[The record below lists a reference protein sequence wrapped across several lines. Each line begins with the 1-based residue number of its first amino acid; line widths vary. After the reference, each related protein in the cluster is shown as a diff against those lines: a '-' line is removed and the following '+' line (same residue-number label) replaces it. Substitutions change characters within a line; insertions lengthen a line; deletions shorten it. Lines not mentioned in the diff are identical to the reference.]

1 MITATFSL
9 VQQVVN
15 LKSLPP
21 IRMHHTSDT
30 IQGQIYVPAVNW
42 VLMLVTIGMVGG
54 FKDLAQLSN
63 AYGFSVATVMFSTT
77 GLLAI
82 QMRYVK
88 RWNIVVPIL
97 FFLFFGFIDGERKT
111 SSYAHILTFCL
122 VTPACFWGASLK
134 KVPHGAWVPLML
146 GVIL

>member
-21 IRMHHTSDT
+21 IRMYHTSDT
-30 IQGQIYVPAVNW
+30 VQGQIYIPAVNW
-42 VLMLVTIGMVGG
+42 VLMLVTISLVAG
-54 FKDLAQLSN
+54 FKDLAQLTN
-63 AYGFSVATVMFSTT
+63 AYGFAVATVMLSTT

-88 RWNIVVPIL
+88 KWNIVVPIV
-97 FFLFFGFIDGERKT
+97 FFLFFGFIDGI
-111 SSYAHILTFCL
+111 SLLA
-122 VTPACFWGASLK
+122 WGLRSTNQ
-134 KVPHGAWVPLML
+134 PFHCSML
-146 GVIL
+146 LGRIT